1 MFIFKS
7 IVISFNEIYE
17 FKIFFKYKNDLFEKF
32 YLMMYNYLLKKIII
46 VIKIVCI

>member
-7 IVISFNEIYE
+7 IVILFIGNEIYE

-32 YLMMYNYLLKKIII
+32 YLMMYNYLLKKLLL
-46 VIKIVCI
+46 